1 MKNILNSITRSS
13 TIIVLLLFGML
24 AEVQA
29 QKCKFDFDKED
40 PISGDRVRRNNYKL
54 KKQAFTVSY
63 YRKKD
68 EFKLELSMIF
78 AGARTFS
85 VTTSDQL
92 VLKLSNNETITVYPS
107 KEFAPTSQATGSGVY
122 TFYAISYNAT
132 QEQYQQISEN
142 GVVHVRSNMGG
153 ETYDV
158 EVKEKMAEK
167 MKIGAGCMVKG

>member
-1 MKNILNSITRSS
+1 MKTILNSITRSS
-13 TIIVLLLFGML
+13 IIITALLFGLL

-40 PISGDRVRRNNYKL
+40 PISGERVRRNSYKL

-68 EFKLELSMIF
+68 ELKLELNMVF

-92 VLKLSNNETITVYPS
+92 VLKLGNDETITVYPS
-107 KEFAPTSQATGSGVY
+107 KEFPPTSQATGAGVY

-132 QEQYQQISEN
+132 QEQYQQIAEH

-158 EVKEKMAEK
+158 EVKEKMTEK
-167 MKIGAGCMVKG
+167 MKTGAGCMVKS